1 MIEERSAQSGR
12 PMIEIRDLKK
22 VFKNADGG
30 EVTALN
36 GIDLTIHQGEIYG
49 IIGMS
54 GAGKTTLVRCM
65 NFLERPTSGTVTIDG
80 KELGSLSE
88 KELREVRK
96 SATMIFQHFNLLMQR
111 SVLKNVCFPMELN
124 GVPKEEAKKRAV
136 ELLEIVGLPDKA
148 KAYPAHLSGG
158 QKQRV
163 AIARALATDPKVL
176 LCDEATS
183 ALDPMTTRSI
193 LELLKDINQR
203 LGITIVIITHEMS
216 VIREICTHVA
226 VLDGSKVAE
235 TGTVEQVFSR
245 PQTAAA
251 LRLFYS
257 SDAAGAE
264 GAGKQVR
271 IVFEGIK
278 AYEPIVSGM
287 INACHAPVN
296 ILYGSIERIKG
307 KAYGQLV
314 VELPADEKAAKL
326 ALDYLSA
333 SNVVVKGVENNVDG

>member
-1 MIEERSAQSGR
+1 MMDERSPGAAR

-22 VFKNADGG
+22 VFQNADGG
-30 EVTALN
+30 EVLALG
-36 GIDLTIHQGEIYG
+36 GIDLTIHQGDIYG

-65 NFLERPTSGTVTIDG
+65 NFLERPTSGSVIIDG
-80 KELGSLSE
+80 QDLGTLSE
-88 KELREVRK
+88 KELRQVRK
-96 SATMIFQHFNLLMQR
+96 SATMIFQHFNLLMQKT
-111 SVLKNVCFPMELN
+111 VLKNICFPMEIN
-124 GVPKEEAKKRAV
+124 GVSREEARRRAL

-148 KAYPAHLSGG
+148 DAYPAHLSGG

-163 AIARALATDPKVL
+163 AIARALATNPKVL

-193 LELLKDINQR
+193 LELLKDINHR

-226 VLDGSKVAE
+226 VLDGSRVAE

-245 PQTAAA
+245 PKTAAA

-257 SDAAGAE
+257 SDAAGVGGE
-264 GAGKQVR
+264 GQQVR

-314 VELPADEKAAKL
+314 VQLPADEKAARL
-326 ALDYLSA
+326 ALEYLDMCD
-333 SNVVVKGVENNVDG
+333 VVVKGVGNNVDG

>member
-1 MIEERSAQSGR
+1 MTDERSPGTVR
-12 PMIEIRDLKK
+12 PMIEIHDLKK
-22 VFKNADGG
+22 VFQNPDGG
-30 EVTALN
+30 EVVALG
-36 GIDLTIHQGEIYG
+36 GIDLTINQGDIYG

-65 NFLERPTSGTVTIDG
+65 NFLERPTSGSVIIDG
-80 KELGSLSE
+80 QDLGTLSE
-88 KELREVRK
+88 KELRQVRK
-96 SATMIFQHFNLLMQR
+96 SATMIFQHFNLLMQKT
-111 SVLKNVCFPMELN
+111 VLKNICFPMELN
-124 GVPKEEAKKRAV
+124 GVPKEQARKRAM

-148 KAYPAHLSGG
+148 DVYPAHLSGG

-193 LELLKDINQR
+193 LELLKDINHR

-257 SDAAGAE
+257 SDAAGLGGE
-264 GAGKQVR
+264 GKQVR

-314 VELPADEKAAKL
+314 VQLPADEKAARL
-326 ALDYLSA
+326 ALEYL
-333 SNVVVKGVENNVDG
+333 NMCDVVVKGVGNNVDG